1 MGMIKIKFSEEAKQM
16 YDFLEKQA
24 QKSKKERMIL
34 SSLKAKLDSIK
45 KDPHYGNPI
54 KKKLIPSYYRIKYS
68 VTNLFRI
75 ELPQFWRML
84 YTLTNSETEIEIIA
98 FVLDV
103 LDHEDYDKKF
113 GYVKK

>member
-1 MGMIKIKFSEEAKQM
+1 MDMIKIRFSEEAKQI

-24 QKSKKERMIL
+24 RTSKKERIIL
-34 SSLKAKLDSIK
+34 NSLKAKLDSIK
-45 KDPHYGNPI
+45 KDPHYGSPI
-54 KKKLIPSYYRIKYS
+54 RKKLIPSYYRIKYS
-68 VTNLFRI
+68 ANNLFRI

-113 GYVKK
+113 GYIRK